1 MMGPT
6 TAAAGLAPA
15 GTLPYLLVLF
25 LFVLAFVGGI
35 ITAAVG
41 PGGVVFIT
49 ALYLLTPLAPA
60 EIAGTA
66 GSVFLLGSLVGT
78 LTYARSGD
86 IDYAFAL
93 ALALA
98 SVVGVRGGVWL
109 NTHVSA
115 DVFGFLLAAI
125 VVAVGA
131 TILYREYHELA
142 PVYNIDPQSGAGL
155 VAVSGIGL
163 AVGCAGGLTGI
174 SGSALSVPL
183 LVLLGIP
190 IVHAVAAGLV
200 QGFFITASTATS
212 YALAET
218 TVWSLVV
225 AFAIPYAVGIVVGW
239 RIAHRVESRLLT
251 LSLGGL
257 LILLSGSIVVI

>member
-1 MMGPT
+1 MMDST
-6 TAAAGLAPA
+6 TVATGLAPV
-15 GTLPYLLVLF
+15 GTLPDLLF
-25 LFVLAFVGGI
+25 LFLVIPAFVGGI

-49 ALYLLTPLAPA
+49 ALYLLTPLTPS

-66 GSVFLLGSLVGT
+66 GSIFLLGSLVGT
-78 LTYARSGD
+78 LTYARSRD

-93 ALALA
+93 TLALA

-109 NTHVSA
+109 NTHVSPDA
-115 DVFGFLLAAI
+115 FGLLLAAI
-125 VVAVGA
+125 VVVVGA

-142 PVYNIDPQSGAGL
+142 PVYDIDPQSPAGV
-155 VAVSGIGL
+155 VAASGIGL
-163 AVGCAGGLTGI
+163 VVGCAGGLTGI

-183 LVLLGIP
+183 LVLSGIP

-200 QGFFITASTATS
+200 QGLFITASTATS

-218 TVWSLVV
+218 TVWPLVA

-239 RIAHRVESRLLT
+239 RIAHRVKSRLLI
-251 LSLGGL
+251 LFLGGL